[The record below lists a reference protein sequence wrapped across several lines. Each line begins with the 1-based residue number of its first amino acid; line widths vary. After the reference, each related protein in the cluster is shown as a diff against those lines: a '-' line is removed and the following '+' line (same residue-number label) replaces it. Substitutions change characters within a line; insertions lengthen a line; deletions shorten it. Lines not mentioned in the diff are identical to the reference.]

1 VNLGEVLRTSLAEIR
16 GHKLRSV
23 LTLLGVI
30 LGTLSITI
38 MSSFLDGIINTV
50 WDGFDDLG
58 FDGVV
63 YVMGREPR
71 DLTEQA
77 IFARSKGLQPQ
88 DAQVLLARGRLVS
101 AVAPAHYEEA
111 VVRRREVERQVRLM
125 GVTRA
130 YAEIRKRDMQLGRFF
145 NDMEDEAC
153 ARVCVLG
160 HRLNRRLFGHE
171 DPLGKLVM
179 VDGRQFVVVGV
190 AEKLGNVFF
199 DEDDFTT
206 EMEGMYVPLRT
217 LRKYHAGDEAPLT
230 YLAVKSQEVERL
242 GDFKA
247 EVEASLRLA
256 HRGAEDFRV
265 ENIAEEMIRMRTEV
279 HDVIQNWTIVL
290 GTLAGISLLVG
301 GIGLL
306 SVMLISISERLYE
319 IGLRKALG
327 ATEAEIFLQFLME
340 SVMLSLLGGLVGAAL
355 GAGIIKLLAGFFP
368 AGLPLHLG
376 GMSLSILIALVLGA
390 LYGIYPALR
399 AARVEPVEALRSAA

>member
-1 VNLGEVLRTSLAEIR
+1 MNLGEVLRTSLAEIR

-38 MSSFLDGIINTV
+38 MTSFIDGIIATV

-58 FDGVV
+58 FDGVL
-63 YVMGREPR
+63 YVSGREPR

-77 IFARSKGLQPQ
+77 IFTRSKGLQPQ
-88 DAQVLLARGRLVS
+88 DARVLLERRQRVS

-111 VVRRREVERQVRLM
+111 RVRRQEVERKVRLM

-130 YAEIRKRDMQLGRFF
+130 YAEIRRRDMQRGRFF

-160 HRLNRRLFGHE
+160 HRLHRRLFGNE
-171 DPLGKLVM
+171 DPLGKVVM

-217 LRKYHAGDEAPLT
+217 LRKYHVGDETPLS
-230 YLAVKSQEVERL
+230 YIAVKSEEAERL

-247 EVEASLRLA
+247 EVVASLRLA

-265 ENIAEEMIRMRTEV
+265 ENIAEEMVRARSEV
-279 HDVIQNWTIVL
+279 RDVIKNWSIVL
-290 GTLAGISLLVG
+290 GTLAGISLVVG

-327 ATEAEIFLQFLME
+327 ATDAEIFLQFLLE
-340 SVMLSLLGGLVGAAL
+340 SVMLSLLGGLLGAAVGAA
-355 GAGIIKLLAGFFP
+355 IIKLVAGFFP
-368 AGLPLHLG
+368 SGLPIHLG
-376 GMSLSILIALVLGA
+376 GMFLSIVIALVLGA
-390 LYGIYPALR
+390 LYGIYPALK
-399 AARVEPVEALRSAA
+399 ASQVAPVEALRSAA